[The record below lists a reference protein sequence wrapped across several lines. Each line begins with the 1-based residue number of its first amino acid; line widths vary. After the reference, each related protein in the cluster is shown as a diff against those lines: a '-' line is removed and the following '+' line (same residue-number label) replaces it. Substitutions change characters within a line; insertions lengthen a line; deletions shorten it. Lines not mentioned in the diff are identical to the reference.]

1 MKPVFSFIQ
10 FSGIR
15 TICADCNRL
24 DYIRSSL
31 KDINR
36 LIFNMNPARRI
47 TTNNCVDIHLT
58 RSVCKAANEKE
69 VFKYH
74 HHQCTHLLVVY
85 SIRFLFY
92 FIIFF
97 VLLRPRCRIDFNSTG
112 YSWHDRGD
120 TEWEK
125 KIDLCDAYGDF
136 KFMRLYLIPISIS
149 ISASP

>member
-92 FIIFF
+92 FLIFLF
-97 VLLRPRCRIDFNSTG
+97 CCAHAAAST
-112 YSWHDRGD
+112 SIQLAIAD
-120 TEWEK
+120 TTAETQSERK
-125 KIDLCDAYGDF
+125 RLTYAMRMVISSLCAC
-136 KFMRLYLIPISIS
+136 I
-149 ISASP
+149 